1 MEGFLLRALK
11 GLKRDRAM
19 QEIRSK
25 LRGRSLLLLRR
36 SGARGRPARHSAPAA
51 PVRTPGA
58 AKRSSRRAK
67 PVASPVQMQEQHRCA
82 SPRCHQPPPQRLTG
96 LPRRRLWEA
105 YASAAV
111 AALPST
117 ELRALAALCAEIDRH
132 GSFIAVV
139 ASRCPSHVGIEG
151 HVLGETSRTF
161 RLLGASGKPVTVLK
175 PGATFRMQLPAA
187 ARAGVPPALHLDGS
201 QLLWPSDSKR

>member
-25 LRGRSLLLLRR
+25 LRGRSLLLRR
-36 SGARGRPARHSAPAA
+36 GARGRPARHSAPAA

-58 AKRSSRRAK
+58 AK
-67 PVASPVQMQEQHRCA
+67 
-82 SPRCHQPPPQRLTG
+82 
-96 LPRRRLWEA
+96 RLWEA

-117 ELRALAALCAEIDRH
+117 ELRALAALCAEMDRH
-132 GSFIAVV
+132 GSFMAVV